1 MAKLLIHMYTVYQV
15 NEQDCYIFVPT
26 KSYINYLFV
35 FSLQIQFCTL
45 LCFWHSWHSSNGMV
59 SINLKSH
66 CNKLNTV
73 LSINKIN
80 NAHSLTKTNQKTA
93 TEEEISYRVRTIFPV
108 Y

>member
-15 NEQDCYIFVPT
+15 NEQDYYIFVPT

-45 LCFWHSWHSSNGMV
+45 LCFWHSSNGMV

-80 NAHSLTKTNQKTA
+80 SAHSLTKTNQKTA
-93 TEEEISYRVRTIFPV
+93 KEEEISYRVCTIIPV